1 MIPESVRVFVC
12 MEPQDMRRGF
22 DMLALVVR
30 QVMGS
35 DPRSG
40 NLFVFMGRRS
50 DRLKMMWWDRNGYAI
65 IYKRLHGATT
75 RAPTAEDPSQRVVE
89 IDGKTLAALMRGVE
103 RPKRSGARNCS

>member
-12 MEPQDMRRGF
+12 TEPQDMRRGF
-22 DMLALVVR
+22 DMLAQVVK

-75 RAPTAEDPSQRVVE
+75 QAPAVPEPSQRVIE
-89 IDGKTLAALMRGVE
+89 IDGKCLAALMRGVE
-103 RPKRSGARNCS
+103 RPNRRGS